1 MKLIFSDF
9 DGTLTHNGHLGA
21 VFFDILNLIE
31 ANQAKLIIVSGRSLS
46 WGHFFLSHFPIKT
59 VIMEGGGVIISK
71 SEDGIIS
78 EKLLI
83 DQKTVDRLE
92 ALTQKLLSEVP
103 ETILSADSFGRKTDR
118 AIEFK
123 DMKREDVEKVVDF
136 FKREKISY
144 SQSNVHINFWLGDI
158 SKSNGV
164 TEFLKSEADTNPDEM
179 IFYGDAM
186 NDESIFKDFKHSV
199 GVSNISEILD
209 KLTHKPKVI
218 LEGAEN
224 EGVNGVLYHLKEIF
238 NVRTNI

>member
-21 VFFDILNLIE
+21 IFFDILNLIE
-31 ANQAKLIIVSGRSLS
+31 ANQSKLIIVSGRSLS

-71 SEDGIIS
+71 SEDGVIS

-83 DQKTVDRLE
+83 SKETVEALE
-92 ALTQKLLSEVP
+92 ALTQKLIKEIP
-103 ETILSADSFGRKTDR
+103 ETVMSADSFGRKTDR

-123 DMKREDVEKVVDF
+123 DMKDEDVKRVEAF
-136 FKREKISY
+136 LKREGANF

-158 SKSNGV
+158 SKSLGV
-164 TEFLKSEADTNPDEM
+164 SDYLRNESVSADEM

-186 NDESIFKDFKHSV
+186 NDESMFKDFKHSV
-199 GVSNISEILD
+199 GVSNISEVIDQL
-209 KLTHKPKVI
+209 KYKPKTI
-218 LEGAEN
+218 LEGPEN
-224 EGVNGVLYHLKEIF
+224 AGVNGVLYHLKELF
-238 NVRTNI
+238 NGSANI